1 MNHPSSDSR
10 FRDQPIDPHLRAR
23 QLLIALVARL
33 NPGLRKD
40 LFHTEAKQSLRDHNF
55 EVLDFSATVQSSKE
69 GDQEDW
75 ELCDGDIVTL
85 KLKGDWRE
93 TPVETSV
100 TAPVGRP
107 NLKQASDYRHL
118 TVRKEKSSANGTFI
132 LIGMPGS
139 GKSTIG
145 QHLARTLDCS
155 FVDLD
160 DVIESRAG
168 RTLEK
173 IIAEV
178 GLDDFLELEAEA
190 AREFQE
196 NNVIL
201 ATGGSVVYKAA
212 AMLALRELGTVIY
225 LQTPV
230 SELSQRLSDLTQR
243 GVVLQESQSL
253 EELYREREPLYECYY
268 DVKIKT
274 LGLTIEETV
283 AEILARVNRS

>member
-40 LFHTEAKQSLRDHNF
+40 LFHAEAKQSLRDHNF
-55 EVLDFSATVQSSKE
+55 EVLDFSTTVQSSRE

-100 TAPVGRP
+100 TAAVGRP
-107 NLKQASDYRHL
+107 NLEQASNYRHL
-118 TVRKEKSSANGTFI
+118 AVRKEKSSANGTFI

-230 SELSQRLSDLTQR
+230 SALSQRLSDLTQR

-253 EELYREREPLYECYY
+253 EELYLEREPLYECYY